1 MSYPRFTFQQ
11 SILFIDDQTKFESLI
26 RAGLFNLSAQYEFC
40 PSRVSAALDRLQVE
54 TPDLIVSTLDFRE
67 GRVTDFIKSTQG
79 QLASIPAIYLSEPHL
94 ADIEAEVALLG
105 NFQVMERQKDP
116 LELLR
121 KMSQVIAENL
131 GKEKPAPLKL
141 FPKKA
146 DPEPADGAEGLGWAE
161 MILKKSK

>member
-11 SILFIDDQTKFESLI
+11 SILFIDDQTKFENLI
-26 RAGLFNLSAQYEFC
+26 RAGLFQLPAQYEFC
-40 PSRVSAALDRLQVE
+40 PSRVSVALDRLQVE

-67 GRVTDFIKSTQG
+67 GRVTDFIRSTQG

-105 NFQVMERQKDP
+105 KFQVMERQKDP

-131 GKEKPAPLKL
+131 GKEKPAPLRLK
-141 FPKKA
+141 PKKA
-146 DPEPADGAEGLGWAE
+146 DLHTHDGSDGLGWAE
-161 MILKKSK
+161 MILKKTK